1 MVRLLTTLRTGET
14 HFAHFF
20 CLLSRSFIFFV
31 DRAEEFD
38 RQLVHAVE
46 SVMIEWTHQVRDV
59 LKKDSSQPLLDG
71 ENPTPFVEVEFWKA
85 KALNLECVYDQ
96 VSRRQDRKYSRKTPD
111 AAIFVLAALTHSL
124 LVLELP
130 PVAHAN
136 VCFESEALIRIIG
149 NSDMRVLFMCAWRLS
164 IAL

>member
-71 ENPTPFVEVEFWKA
+71 ENPTPFVDLTLTGTNFTVFDYLLIGCTGSKFIN
-85 KALNLECVYDQ
+85 LNYFTL
-96 VSRRQDRKYSRKTPD
+96 
-111 AAIFVLAALTHSL
+111 IF
-124 LVLELP
+124 
-130 PVAHAN
+130 
-136 VCFESEALIRIIG
+136 
-149 NSDMRVLFMCAWRLS
+149 
-164 IAL
+164 

>member
-1 MVRLLTTLRTGET
+1 MRHISRY
-14 HFAHFF
+14 FC
-20 CLLSRSFIFFV
+20 CLLFRSFFV

-96 VSRRQDRKYSRKTPD
+96 VSRRRHILK
-111 AAIFVLAALTHSL
+111 
-124 LVLELP
+124 
-130 PVAHAN
+130 
-136 VCFESEALIRIIG
+136 
-149 NSDMRVLFMCAWRLS
+149 
-164 IAL
+164 